1 MNFNLATQF
10 KLGQA
15 FQNMN
20 ERPFSIT
27 RREVVRLMDSAA
39 TATLF
44 PWSMNVNRCA
54 PIAYKMPSRHSA
66 TLCAK

>member
-1 MNFNLATQF
+1 LDVFIEVNINFKLATQF

-27 RREVVRLMDSAA
+27 RREVVRLMGNAA
-39 TATLF
+39 TTTLF
-44 PWSMNVNRCA
+44 RG
-54 PIAYKMPSRHSA
+54 R
-66 TLCAK
+66 